1 MISVKLYL
9 PDVSGDMSPIRRSG
23 VCRFATSV
31 PNADMLGI
39 LDADLLGLLGLL
51 GLQIVEVLLF
61 S

>member
-31 PNADMLGI
+31 PNVDMLGI
-39 LDADLLGLLGLL
+39 LDADLLGLLGL
-51 GLQIVEVLLF
+51 QIVEVLLF

>member
-1 MISVKLYL
+1 M
-9 PDVSGDMSPIRRSG
+9 PDVSGEMSPIRRSG

-31 PNADMLGI
+31 PYADVLCI
-39 LDADLLGLLGLL
+39 PDADLLGLL

>member
-31 PNADMLGI
+31 PNADMLGV
-39 LDADLLGLLGLL
+39 LDADLLGLL

>member
-1 MISVKLYL
+1 
-9 PDVSGDMSPIRRSG
+9 MSPVRRSG

-31 PNADMLGI
+31 PNADMLGNP
-39 LDADLLGLLGLL
+39 DADLLGLLGLL